1 MFFRKKVAGHITY
14 LQIAESYREGGK
26 PRQRVLATLG
36 RMDELATQGKLDG
49 LLLSGSKFS
58 EKVMV
63 LSAHAHGEIPQVG
76 GWRIGSPM
84 VFSRL
89 WEETGCKAA
98 VEAALRGR
106 RFSFD
111 VERAV
116 FLTVLHRLVVS
127 GSDRSA
133 DYWKGGYRIPGA
145 GGLQLHHAYRAM
157 GFLGEPLPEGQ
168 QDEKP
173 GAEPP
178 LAPRCRKDLIEEALF
193 ERRRHLYTSLSMTF
207 FDTTSLYFE
216 GHGGESIGQLG
227 FSKDHRPDLPQ
238 MVAGVA
244 MDQEGRPI
252 CCEMWPGNTA
262 DVKTL
267 LPVLMRMR
275 ERFKIGR
282 VCIVSDRGM
291 VSEKTLIALEGLYPE
306 VEFILGAR
314 LRLVK
319 VVREEVLS
327 RAGRYHEVA
336 REDVEWDRAPLKVK
350 GVEARGR
357 RYVVCLN
364 ENEAARDRAV
374 RQAILDGLQEALKS
388 GDKAL
393 VGNKGFRK
401 YLKTPSGNTFE
412 IDWEKAEREARY
424 DGKYVLVTNTSLS
437 PEEVALQY
445 KRLWDVE
452 DLFRTAKTLIE
463 TRPIYHKVDDTIRGH
478 VFCSFLALVL
488 KKELMDRLGK
498 KGQKLEWARIITDL
512 EALDETEVIHQGKRF
527 VLRREAAGTCGKVF
541 QAAGV
546 ALPPTIRQEGLPAA
560 PPGKPPA
567 LPSKISTA

>member
-1 MFFRKKVAGHITY
+1 VFFRKKVAGHITY
-14 LQIAESYREGGK
+14 LQIAESFREDGK

-36 RMDELATQGKLDG
+36 RLDDLATQGKLDS
-49 LLLSGSKFS
+49 LLMSGAKFS

-63 LSAHAHGEIPQVG
+63 LSAHGKGEIPQVD
-76 GWRIGSPM
+76 GWRIGAPM

-98 VEAALRGR
+98 IGETLKGR

-111 VERAV
+111 VERAI

-133 DYWKGGYRIPGA
+133 DYWKSGYRIPGA
-145 GGLQLHHAYRAM
+145 GGLALHHAYRAM
-157 GFLGEPLPEGQ
+157 GFLGKPLPADQ
-168 QDEKP
+168 QEAQP
-173 GAEPP
+173 G
-178 LAPRCRKDLIEEALF
+178 LAPRCCKDLIEEALF
-193 ERRRHLYTSLSMTF
+193 ERRRRLYASLSLAF
-207 FDTTSLYFE
+207 FDTTTLYFE
-216 GHGGESIGQLG
+216 GRGGQSIGKRG

-238 MVAGVA
+238 MVAGVV
-244 MDQEGRPI
+244 MDQDARPI

-267 LPVLMRMR
+267 LPVLNRMR
-275 ERFKIGR
+275 ERFRIGR

-291 VSEKTLIALEGLYPE
+291 ICEETLLELEKLHPE
-306 VEFILGAR
+306 VQFILGAR
-314 LRLVK
+314 MRLVK
-319 VVREEVLS
+319 VVKEEVLS

-350 GVEARGR
+350 GVKAGGR

-364 ENEAARDRAV
+364 EDEAARDRTE
-374 RQAILDGLQEALKS
+374 REAILEGLQKALKA
-388 GDKAL
+388 GDKSL

-401 YLKTPSGNTFE
+401 YLKAPAGNAFE
-412 IDWEKAEREARY
+412 IDWEKAKAEERY
-424 DGKYVLVTNTSLS
+424 DGKYVLVTNTGFTA
-437 PEEVALQY
+437 EEVALQY
-445 KRLWDVE
+445 KQLWDVE
-452 DLFRTAKTLIE
+452 NIFRTAKSILE

-488 KKELMDRLGK
+488 RKALMDRLER
-498 KGQKLEWARIITDL
+498 KGHRLEWARVISDL
-512 EALDETEVIHQGKRF
+512 EALEETELTYQGKRF
-527 VLRREAAGTCGKVF
+527 ILRREARGACGKVF

-546 ALPPTIRQEGLPAA
+546 AMPPNIRQVDMHSVTPGDPA
-560 PPGKPPA
+560 
-567 LPSKISTA
+567 